1 MSDDQQMEEVIE
13 EVAVEEVEE
22 EVPLDPT
29 TALYQV
35 LQTSLHHDGLARG
48 FHEAV
53 KALDRREAQL
63 CILAGNCEEKEY
75 VRLINALCKE
85 HSIPLV
91 KVEERETIGEWAGL
105 CKRAPD
111 GRARKVRPASCVV
124 IRAWGED
131 TPAKQYVMEHLMT
144 NK

>member
-1 MSDDQQMEEVIE
+1 MSDDQVME
-13 EVAVEEVEE
+13 EVAVEEVVEQVEE
-22 EVPLDPT
+22 EVPLDLP
-29 TALYQV
+29 TALHHVMQI
-35 LQTSLHHDGLARG
+35 SLHHDGLARG

-75 VRLINALCKE
+75 VRLITALCKE
-85 HSIPLV
+85 HSIPLI
-91 KVEERETIGEWAGL
+91 KLEERETIGEWAGL
-105 CKRAPD
+105 CKRGPD

-131 TPAKQYVMEHLMT
+131 TPAKQYIMEHV
-144 NK
+144 